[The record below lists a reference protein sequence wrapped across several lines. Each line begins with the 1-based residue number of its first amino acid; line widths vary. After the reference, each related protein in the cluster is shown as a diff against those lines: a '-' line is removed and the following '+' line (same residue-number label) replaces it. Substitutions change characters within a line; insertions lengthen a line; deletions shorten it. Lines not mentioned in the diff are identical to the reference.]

1 MTMRARGA
9 KAARRP
15 RAGMLGSTPGSMVKE
30 GYYFGIPPLLLGGVA
45 YLLHWNVAAV
55 VLVLLALFVFSFFR
69 DPERVIPAEP
79 GVVVSPGDGRVVVV
93 TDEEYEGRPGKRV
106 SIFLA
111 VWNVHVNRSPA
122 AGTITKMHYRPG
134 KFLAAMLERA
144 SVENEQN
151 VFTLSTEAGEIV
163 FKQIAGLIAR
173 RVVSWKKAGDKVA
186 RGERIG
192 LVRFG
197 SRMDVWL
204 PKDAEILVQLGEK
217 VKGGTSLLARWPAK
231 RVTERWDGVSAAE
244 MDPNLT
250 VTGKR

>member
-1 MTMRARGA
+1 
-9 KAARRP
+9 
-15 RAGMLGSTPGSMVKE
+15 MLEPTPGSMVKE
-30 GYYFGIPPLLLGGVA
+30 GYYFGVPPLVLGGGS
-45 YLLHWNVAAV
+45 YLLHWYAAAAV
-55 VLVLLALFVFSFFR
+55 LVFLALFVFSFFR

-79 GVVVSPGDGRVVVV
+79 GAVVSPGDGRVVVV
-93 TDEEYEGRPGKRV
+93 TDEEYKGRPGKRV

-122 AGTITKMHYRPG
+122 AGTITKMDYRPG

-151 VFTLSTEAGEIV
+151 VFTLSTDAGELV

-173 RVVSWKKAGDKVA
+173 RVVSWKKADEKVA

-197 SRMDVWL
+197 SRVDLWV
-204 PKDAEILVQLGEK
+204 PKEAEILVKVGEN
-217 VKGGTSLLARWPAK
+217 VKGGSSVLAKWPAK
-231 RVTERWDGVSAAE
+231 PAAGKLRESSSAETDA
-244 MDPNLT
+244 NLT
-250 VTGKR
+250 ATGKRS

>member
-9 KAARRP
+9 EAARRN
-15 RAGMLGSTPGSMVKE
+15 AEVYSGSMVKE
-30 GYYFGIPPLLLGGVA
+30 GYTFGLPLLVMGGVF

-55 VLVLLALFVFSFFR
+55 VAVLLALFVFSFFR
-69 DPERVIPAEP
+69 DPERVIPVDA
-79 GVVVSPGDGRVVVV
+79 GAVVSPGDGRVVVV
-93 TDEEYEGRPGKRV
+93 TDEEHDGRPGKRV

-122 AGTITKMHYRPG
+122 AGTITKMEYRPG
-134 KFLAAMLERA
+134 KFLAAMMERA

-151 VFTLSTEAGEIV
+151 VFTLSTDAGEMV

-173 RVVSWKKAGDKVA
+173 RVVSWKKIGDKVA

-197 SRMDVWL
+197 SRVDLWV
-204 PKDAEILVQLGEK
+204 PKDAEVQVKVGEN
-217 VKGGTSLLARWPAK
+217 VKGGSSVLARWPVKPTA
-231 RVTERWDGVSAAE
+231 VSLDAASAAVTYA
-244 MDPNLT
+244 NLT
-250 VTGKR
+250 ATGKRS